1 MNERRFVTVPLRDLC
16 DISLAVGRMMH
27 DLDIGDLH
35 RPYTDIEAV
44 HAIVEEWAS
53 DEAVLG
59 SGCHPDHRCRLC
71 RSFPFLADW
80 SRRRQWAEE
89 PAMARRYPGNEL
101 TSGLSSRLESG
112 GTSTYTRGGVEFV
125 LEHVSEAVVRV
136 THGRETGY
144 FGLSTDPDAS
154 YPYTWTR
161 IDHEMEAGGIGDR
174 PLRRFATPKAAL
186 DSLCDTMLY
195 VLGVADR
202 LPCGEFSED
211 HLPDGADRRHGDE
224 R

>member
-1 MNERRFVTVPLRDLC
+1 MRRCWGAAAIPTTG
-16 DISLAVGRMMH
+16 AVCAGVS
-27 DLDIGDLH
+27 
-35 RPYTDIEAV
+35 P
-44 HAIVEEWAS
+44 S
-53 DEAVLG
+53 
-59 SGCHPDHRCRLC
+59 S
-71 RSFPFLADW
+71 ADW

-161 IDHEMEAGGIGDR
+161 IDHEMEAEALETGLSAGSQ
-174 PLRRFATPKAAL
+174 PLRLRLTRYAHDAL
-186 DSLCDTMLY
+186 RIGRGGPPA
-195 VLGVADR
+195 VR
-202 LPCGEFSED
+202 
-211 HLPDGADRRHGDE
+211 
-224 R
+224 